1 MQTASALDTQEA
13 PAIVI
18 SSQTESLSLPIAYR
32 GQDFTWRRE
41 PSWNVLNVY
50 DWIKWSVFRDML
62 YDTETVI
69 VWVRNDL
76 FIDTNPSVP

>member
-1 MQTASALDTQEA
+1 LQEA

-18 SSQTESLSLPIAYR
+18 TSPFDDQDLAIVYR

-41 PSWNVLNVY
+41 PFWDLVGSY
-50 DWIKWSVFRDML
+50 EWIKWSVFREIPFDS
-62 YDTETVI
+62 EIII

-76 FIDTNPSVP
+76 FIDTKQSLP